1 MSCGLSWK
9 DELGQ
14 LVLAQE
20 FDPGVRLC
28 DHWWALELKRL
39 TELEAGNHAVVPNY
53 EGVVVQKCL
62 VHVFN
67 RY

>member
-1 MSCGLSWK
+1 MD
-9 DELGQ
+9 DELCQ

-39 TELEAGNHAVVPNY
+39 SELEAGDHALVPNY
-53 EGVVVQKCL
+53 EEV
-62 VHVFN
+62 
-67 RY
+67 R